1 MNREELIYE
10 ALKRIKERLED
21 YFGKSE
27 KEFLNNFDNE
37 DGSSYF
43 VDEYKMIYEAL
54 QKRKK

>member
-43 VDEYKMIYEAL
+43 VDEYRMIYKAL